1 MSNRNPEV
9 DSWLANYANPQRDL
23 VAKVRDCI
31 MDVSPELSEAVKWQA
46 PTFMYK
52 GNIASF
58 FPKAKKNVTLMFHQ
72 GATID
77 DPLGLLEGDGETSRV
92 ARFLDEADFEV
103 KRPALEA
110 VIQHWIRD
118 HS

>member
-9 DSWLANYANPQRDL
+9 DTWLANYANPQRDL
-23 VAKVRDCI
+23 VARVREFI
-31 MDVSPELSEAVKWQA
+31 MDLSPELSEAVKWQA

-58 FPKAKKNVTLMFHQ
+58 FPKARKNVTLMFHQ
-72 GATID
+72 GATIN

-92 ARFLDEADFEV
+92 ARFLDAADFEA
-103 KRPALEA
+103 KKPALEA
-110 VIQHWIRD
+110 VIEAWIRD

>member
-58 FPKAKKNVTLMFHQ
+58 SPRRRRM
-72 GATID
+72 
-77 DPLGLLEGDGETSRV
+77 SR
-92 ARFLDEADFEV
+92 
-103 KRPALEA
+103 
-110 VIQHWIRD
+110 
-118 HS
+118 